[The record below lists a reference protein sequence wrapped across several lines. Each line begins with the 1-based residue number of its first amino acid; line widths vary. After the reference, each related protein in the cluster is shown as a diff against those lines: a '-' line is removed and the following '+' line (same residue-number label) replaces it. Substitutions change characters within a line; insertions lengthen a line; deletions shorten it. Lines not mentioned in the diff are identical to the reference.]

1 MLEEPI
7 QLVWTGGLM
16 GVVTSMEI
24 QVSAFLASLQAQPAY
39 SDSTRLAYANDMR
52 VFLTHL
58 KRTLRRPPELADFN
72 KAQIIGF
79 LEFESQRGRRLNTLL
94 RRRATLRR
102 FQAFLSES
110 DELIA
115 ELPELDWERIDRSLV
130 GLAPPHP
137 TKCLTNDQIAEL
149 LTVMETSPRP
159 RARRDQAILLLLL
172 ETGLSVGALTTL
184 NLADFDQSSGK
195 LCVVLDD
202 QSDRWLSLGE
212 AAEALARYLIEA
224 RPELN
229 THADEQAFFISQMD
243 GRMSR
248 QGIWQILRHWGLMH
262 EPPILL
268 SPRLVRHTAALR
280 MARADQPLEEIQH
293 LLGHSNPLSTQALIR
308 RLEAA
313 CGDQA
318 ETNPEKPIRIGAH
331 E

>member
-1 MLEEPI
+1 
-7 QLVWTGGLM
+7 
-16 GVVTSMEI
+16 MEI

-58 KRTLRRPPELADFN
+58 KKNLRRTPELADFN
-72 KAQIIGF
+72 QVQIAGF
-79 LEFESQRGRRLNTLL
+79 LKFESQRGRRLNTLL

-102 FQAFLSES
+102 FHAFLSQTDNLS
-110 DELIA
+110 IELS
-115 ELPELDWERIDRSLV
+115 ELDWEGIDQSLA
-130 GLAPPHP
+130 GLNPPRP
-137 TKCLTNDQIAEL
+137 VKCLTDGQISEL
-149 LTVMETSPRP
+149 LSVMEASPRP

-184 NLADFDQSSGK
+184 NIADFDPSKGN
-195 LCVVLDD
+195 LRVVLDD
-202 QSDRWLSLGE
+202 HGDRWVPLGE
-212 AAEALARYLIEA
+212 SAEALARYLKEA

-229 THADEQAFFISQMD
+229 THTEEQAFFISQMD

-248 QGIWQILRHWGLMH
+248 QGIWQILRHWGWRH

-280 MARADQPLEEIQH
+280 MARADRPLQEIQS
-293 LLGHSNPLSTQALIR
+293 LMGHSNPLSTQALIR

-313 CGDQA
+313 CEDQPTSIA
-318 ETNPEKPIRIGAH
+318 GKPIQVGAN